1 MVQRKKDREREEGE
15 RGVWMRK
22 MKGGVGWG
30 GRWSAGDQLVI
41 TWHYGTFEFIM
52 TGFGRTATTLSP
64 LPRESVYC
72 VWLTTSKST
81 KHRVLTT

>member
-52 TGFGRTATTLSP
+52 TGFGRTTTTLFP
-64 LPRESVYC
+64 FPRESEYC